1 MRIGLCQRLPA
12 AVCPAPGIFEEKRSN
27 SSAED
32 GMNTEQKRNKEITI
46 GDLWSALTK
55 NILWILLFTLIIAVA
70 MGIYTKVFQHTTY
83 KCTLVYQV
91 QNLPNSTQA
100 ISTSYIGGASQM
112 ADNCMECVKME
123 STLKKIVDK
132 GSLQT
137 MFDKSEAASVRY
149 LRNNV
154 ITTSHEDNTIFF
166 YVTIEYKTPE
176 ETVAIANATRET
188 LGVELEQMRAEKDA
202 GEEQVRVFDT
212 IFPNSVAE
220 ISCFSMNDVVAVNP
234 PLVKNVTIAAVLAFL
249 VAYVVFFIF
258 AVIDKL
264 IYDEKTVKDNF
275 SYPVIGSIP
284 TWQVPGEKRRERNI
298 VEKLLR
304 RPRNLDLEIEH
315 RNYNQKLMNA
325 TTPFAITEAFN
336 LLRTNLSYSRK
347 DGTTPVYAMV
357 SAFAGVGK
365 SLVISNLAISF
376 ANMGKKTLLVEGD
389 MRLPVF
395 YRIFGTDKNAPG
407 LSELLA
413 GIETDYRRVA
423 NGDVAANL
431 DVISSGR
438 IPPNPSELLAQP
450 AMETL
455 IAQWRE
461 DYDIVLVDMPP
472 IGEVADAG
480 VIAKWVT
487 GYILTLRTEY
497 SDIDS
502 VDKMIADLENV
513 NAPITG
519 FVLND
524 VSPKAGGKYYK
535 KSSYYHTSNTTQ
547 TTKA

>member
-1 MRIGLCQRLPA
+1 
-12 AVCPAPGIFEEKRSN
+12 
-27 SSAED
+27 
-32 GMNTEQKRNKEITI
+32 MNTEQKRNKEITI

-55 NILWILLFTLIIAVA
+55 NILWILLFTLVIAVA
-70 MGIYTKVFQHTTY
+70 MGAYTKLFQHTAY
-83 KCTLVYQV
+83 KRTLTYQV
-91 QNLPNSTQA
+91 KNLPTGTQA

-112 ADNCMECVKME
+112 ADNCLECVKME
-123 STLKKIVDK
+123 STLKKIVDT

-137 MFDKSEAASVRY
+137 MFDKSESASVRY
-149 LRNNV
+149 LNSQV
-154 ITTSHEDNTIFF
+154 ISTSHEDNTIFF
-166 YVTIEYKTPE
+166 YVTVKYNTPE
-176 ETVAIANATRET
+176 ETTRIAEATQTVLDE
-188 LGVELEQMRAEKDA
+188 
-202 GEEQVRVFDT
+202 VFPT
-212 IFPNSVAE
+212 IFPDSVAE
-220 ISCFSMNDVVAVNP
+220 ITFFSMNDVVAVNP
-234 PLVKNVTIAAVLAFL
+234 PLVKNVAIAAVLAFL

>member
-1 MRIGLCQRLPA
+1 
-12 AVCPAPGIFEEKRSN
+12 
-27 SSAED
+27 
-32 GMNTEQKRNKEITI
+32 
-46 GDLWSALTK
+46 
-55 NILWILLFTLIIAVA
+55 
-70 MGIYTKVFQHTTY
+70 
-83 KCTLVYQV
+83 
-91 QNLPNSTQA
+91 
-100 ISTSYIGGASQM
+100 M
-112 ADNCMECVKME
+112 ADNCLECVKME
-123 STLKKIVDK
+123 STLKKIVDT

-137 MFDKSEAASVRY
+137 MFGKSESASVSY
-149 LRNNV
+149 LSSNV
-154 ITTSHEDNTIFF
+154 ITTSHEDNSIFF
-166 YVTIEYKTPE
+166 RVIIKYNTLE
-176 ETVAIANATRET
+176 ETVAIAKAVKET
-188 LGVELEQMRAEKDA
+188 LGVELEQLKAEKEA
-202 GEEQVRVFDT
+202 GETHIRVFDR
-212 IFPNSVAE
+212 IFPNSDS
-220 ISCFSMNDVVAVNP
+220 ISLYSMNDVVAVNP
-234 PLVKNVTIAAVLAFL
+234 PLVKNVAIAAVLAFL

-258 AVIDKL
+258 AIIDKL
-264 IYDEKTVKDNF
+264 IYDEKTIKDNF

-423 NGDVAANL
+423 NGDVTTNL

-450 AMETL
+450 AMETF

-461 DYDIVLVDMPP
+461 DYDIVLMDMPP